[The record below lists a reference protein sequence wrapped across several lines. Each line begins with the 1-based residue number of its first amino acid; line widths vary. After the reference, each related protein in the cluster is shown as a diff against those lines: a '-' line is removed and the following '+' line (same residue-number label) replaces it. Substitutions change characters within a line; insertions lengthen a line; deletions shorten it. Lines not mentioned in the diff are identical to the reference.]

1 MGGLPRLRCR
11 FLIFRVSGFG
21 LGSPRDGRGSGCMI
35 GLFKWTILVQ
45 DHPFDPLTLSTPGPP
60 CCALRGSAEPEARH
74 SAKGD
79 PLVRRLRAPPHEGGI
94 AMSSVVCIGCSVHA
108 DPTGAHPVVICAR
121 HMPFVNARRTR
132 QWPPVP
138 RPVGKTRASAADPG
152 LALGLLRPFSKM
164 RASGRRRR
172 WRRRW
177 RWRWRWRVL
186 RRRWRWRWRW
196 RRSAV

>member
-11 FLIFRVSGFG
+11 FLIFRVSALG
-21 LGSPRDGRGSGCMI
+21 LPAGRAGVRMYDQRIIQMDYTRSS
-35 GLFKWTILVQ
+35 

-132 QWPPVP
+132 QWPPVS

-152 LALGLLRPFSKM
+152 LALGLLRPFSQM

-177 RWRWRWRVL
+177 RWRWRH
-186 RRRWRWRWRW
+186 
-196 RRSAV
+196 